1 MEKLTVLGAGSW
13 GTSIA
18 NLLGNNGHRVHLW
31 CFEKETAEEIAKT
44 KMNSVYLPEIKLSEN
59 IIPAYSLEDACTN
72 AKRIISV
79 VPSQFTRSVIK
90 KAKDYLPDE
99 CLFVSA
105 SKGIEKATYLT
116 MSQVIEDIIGE
127 DKKYDIVTLGGPTFA
142 IEVAKKMPTVMVV
155 ASKSEKA
162 SKQFQKLFSN
172 GHFRAYTND
181 DIIGVELGGSV
192 KNVIAI
198 AAGIISGIGGGHN
211 TIAALITRGIAEI
224 SRLGISMGAKLL
236 TFAGLAGIGDLI
248 LTCTGTLS
256 RNRTVGY
263 KIAAGESLPQ
273 ILAGMKM
280 VAEGVE
286 TAKSVEGLSK
296 KQNVEMPICHQVYL
310 ILFHE
315 KDPND
320 AIKSLMERNLKKEF
334 QKGIM

>member
-18 NLLGNNGHRVHLW
+18 NLLGNNGHRVNLW

-44 KMNSVYLPEIKLSEN
+44 KVNSVYLPDITLSEN
-59 IIPAYSLEDACTN
+59 IIPTSSLEDACTN

-79 VPSQFTRSVIK
+79 VPSQFTRRVIK
-90 KAKDYLPDE
+90 EAKGYLPDE

-105 SKGIEKATYLT
+105 SKGIEKGTYLT
-116 MSQVIEDIIGE
+116 MSQVIKDILGK

-142 IEVAKKMPTVMVV
+142 IEVAKKMPTVMVI

-162 SKQFQKLFSN
+162 SKEFQKLFSN
-172 GHFRAYTND
+172 NHFRAYTND
-181 DIIGVELGGSV
+181 DITGVELGGAV

-224 SRLGISMGAKLL
+224 SRLGISMDAKLL

-248 LTCTGTLS
+248 LTCTGNLS
-256 RNRTVGY
+256 RNRTVGH
-263 KIAAGESLPQ
+263 KIAKGESLPQ

-296 KQNVEMPICHQVYL
+296 KQNVEMPICHEVYL

-315 KDPND
+315 KNPND
-320 AIKSLMERNLKKEF
+320 AIKSLMVRNLKKEF
-334 QKGIM
+334 QEGVM